1 MLFEYST
8 GPCTSPPSS
17 GAGAILPAQEARD
30 PIKTS
35 SKPQALY
42 KNLLHLCGLQISQPQ
57 RLAKAAKVAG
67 DLRHF
72 AIRAQQRIKF
82 KRPCLDEKFNAY
94 KIQVHPSSELWGFL
108 SCKQLNPMY
117 SQFAWFP
124 HTYPV
129 SFFAF
134 KWRWSHKGLP
144 RWPEISGR
152 EMRRTGIINSR
163 PGPGWIQNLAFWPK
177 HVWLTRIHFG
187 TYIKD
192 PYCKCWECRIANWHL
207 RLKIWVNKHGLDLL
221 LHPTRLQVQYW

>member
-1 MLFEYST
+1 MALE
-8 GPCTSPPSS
+8 P
-17 GAGAILPAQEARD
+17 LWPAQEARN

-42 KNLLHLCGLQISQPQ
+42 KNLLHLCGLQISHKY
-57 RLAKAAKVAG
+57 LK
-67 DLRHF
+67 
-72 AIRAQQRIKF
+72 
-82 KRPCLDEKFNAY
+82 
-94 KIQVHPSSELWGFL
+94 KI
-108 SCKQLNPMY
+108 N
-117 SQFAWFP
+117 
-124 HTYPV
+124 PV

-163 PGPGWIQNLAFWPK
+163 PEWIQNLAFWPK

-192 PYCKCWECRIANWHL
+192 PFCDTSSTKNEIQTFVKLVHVHL
-207 RLKIWVNKHGLDLL
+207 TKRYLTSSAGMGHHYHVWLSVFDVCLGNA
-221 LHPTRLQVQYW
+221 